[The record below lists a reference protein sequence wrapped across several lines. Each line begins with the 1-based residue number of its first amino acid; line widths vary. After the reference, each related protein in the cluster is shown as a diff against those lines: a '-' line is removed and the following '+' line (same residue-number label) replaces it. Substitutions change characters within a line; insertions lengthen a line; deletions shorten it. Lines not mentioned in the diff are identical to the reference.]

1 MGSSIS
7 KQKNKLGYKVS
18 KINLNRAIKK
28 YNKKYG
34 DNISYYKL
42 EYTQKDKRRKKNKWK
57 SVGST
62 SSTRSSR
69 NVDGMFA
76 NVKIRYITSPMG
88 DITPN
93 LKYSYVYKGVPGGWY

>member
-34 DNISYYKL
+34 DNISY
-42 EYTQKDKRRKKNKWK
+42 
-57 SVGST
+57 
-62 SSTRSSR
+62 
-69 NVDGMFA
+69 
-76 NVKIRYITSPMG
+76 
-88 DITPN
+88 
-93 LKYSYVYKGVPGGWY
+93 